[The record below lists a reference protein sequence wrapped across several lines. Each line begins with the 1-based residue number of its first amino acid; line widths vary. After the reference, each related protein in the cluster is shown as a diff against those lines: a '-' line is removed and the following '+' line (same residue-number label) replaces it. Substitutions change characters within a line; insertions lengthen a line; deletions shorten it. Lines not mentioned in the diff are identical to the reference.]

1 VAEDRKVVGASTAG
15 ERGREVGDE
24 LTGGVGETERES
36 GTRERGTT
44 PTNLAHG
51 AARERWREGAL
62 IGTDRRG
69 PPVMHRG
76 RAGASAGGGGGGLG
90 LMGRLGLNWL
100 LYFIGNL

>member
-76 RAGASAGGGGGGLG
+76 RAGASAGGGGGLG

-100 LYFIGNL
+100 FYFLGNF